1 MKQVV
6 VTGSFDNI
14 RSNLVR
20 FLQEA
25 SKLGA
30 LTVILWTDEEIFR
43 LTGKKPKFPF
53 AERMYVLQSIRY
65 IQSVKT
71 SVSRLRPD
79 ELPFADDVDPDIWVV
94 DEGSDSDEKR
104 LYCASFG
111 IGYHVIRNV
120 ELLGWP
126 DSMDSHVTPGENK
139 KKVIVTG
146 CYDWL
151 HSGHI
156 RFFEEASQYGS
167 LYVAVGNDANLR
179 LLKGAYHPQ
188 FPQDERRYMVQSIR
202 YVYQALITSGSGWMD
217 AEPEIALV
225 QPDIYIVNEDGD
237 KPEKRSFCQE
247 RGIEYVVL
255 RRVPKQGLPRRESS
269 DLRGF

>member
-1 MKQVV
+1 
-6 VTGSFDNI
+6 
-14 RSNLVR
+14 
-20 FLQEA
+20 
-25 SKLGA
+25 
-30 LTVILWTDEEIFR
+30 
-43 LTGKKPKFPF
+43 
-53 AERMYVLQSIRY
+53 
-65 IQSVKT
+65 
-71 SVSRLRPD
+71 
-79 ELPFADDVDPDIWVV
+79 
-94 DEGSDSDEKR
+94 
-104 LYCASFG
+104 
-111 IGYHVIRNV
+111 
-120 ELLGWP
+120 
-126 DSMDSHVTPGENK
+126 
-139 KKVIVTG
+139 
-146 CYDWL
+146 
-151 HSGHI
+151 
-156 RFFEEASQYGS
+156 

-188 FPQDERRYMVQSIR
+188 FPQDERRYMVQSTR